1 MEPIKYEIDG
11 TVYTQ
16 RPLVLGQIGQVV
28 DALRDFTMPARANG
42 VDLVMMLGDKLPGLL
57 AIVLGIEGVPMQN
70 KDIAALTEEL
80 RYSVPTETAIKMVDD
95 FFVCNPIAS
104 LAEKMSG
111 WMEILTAW
119 ILARYGSTTLSSCSP
134 AEISPGA
141 MQSNGDSPSG
151 T

>member
-42 VDLVMMLGDKLPGLL
+42 VDLVMMLDDKLPGLL

-119 ILARYGSTTLSSCSP
+119 ILARYGSTTLSSCSA